1 MSLLSARRAPRATS
15 TRRCLRGASR
25 ARQRRTV
32 AVSASACCTAP
43 CSPASAQ
50 RSSTPQRTCAAPLSS
65 PRLCLPPAEASCQR
79 ARKPRARAHEGRTSA
94 NARASAALHSAKS
107 FKWRSAQPSSRDVPQ
122 PLPSRQARLCACE
135 RWAAA
140 RNKPMQSASLRRAL
154 ADSAPLLTGDR
165 LAKPRQVRR

>member
-1 MSLLSARRAPRATS
+1 MSLLSAGVPPGPPAHGAALGEPVEPDSVAQLLSPPQPAAPPRVAPPVPSAAAPPELPPPLPAPR
-15 TRRCLRGASR
+15 RG
-25 ARQRRTV
+25 V
-32 AVSASACCTAP
+32 L
-43 CSPASAQ
+43 PAGEE
-50 RSSTPQRTCAAPLSS
+50 AA
-65 PRLCLPPAEASCQR
+65 
-79 ARKPRARAHEGRTSA
+79 ARAHEGRTSA